1 MNIDDLFKFDVSSS
15 KDDVKKDKIGTSY
28 SLRLKPKLDNV
39 IASYVYSFEYRMMA
53 TKVSEN
59 KFNLSNAERII
70 FDQFGYVCSQKIDL
84 EDMITQYNQ
93 GSLPLFMVKS

>member
-39 IASYVYSFEYRMMA
+39 IAYYVYSFEYRMMA
-53 TKVSEN
+53 TKVSKN
-59 KFNLSNAERII
+59 KFILSNAEEII
-70 FDQFGYVCSQKIDL
+70 FGPFGYVGSKKIDL
-84 EDMITQYNQ
+84 EDTLMKYNE
-93 GSLPLFMVKS
+93 GSLHYAMVAS